1 MRPNRRPPL
10 RMSRMF
16 PNHIRMDEGWPT
28 KVGCPTCGFMQ
39 NLASRTYSGYRLLAT
54 HRAADG
60 RFRCPCSGWRIDV
73 DETPE
78 QWRRR
83 LLEAVTETALI
94 R

>member
-1 MRPNRRPPL
+1 MRPSRRPPL

-16 PNHIRMDEGWPT
+16 PNYIRMDEGWPT
-28 KVGCPTCGFMQ
+28 KVGCPTCGLMQ
-39 NLASRTYSGYRLLAT
+39 NLARRMYGGYRLLAT
-54 HRAADG
+54 HRGADG
-60 RFRCPCSGWRIDV
+60 RSRCPGSGWRIDV
-73 DETPE
+73 DETAE